1 MAKEKEM
8 TREKAREKSNLVTLN
23 LNLQKQAPYEM
34 EQCSL
39 KAGIIHQF
47 SDYHILPDVFSA
59 VKNLDSLVKRL
70 VDESNL
76 YAQQNGIPN

>member
-1 MAKEKEM
+1 
-8 TREKAREKSNLVTLN
+8 
-23 LNLQKQAPYEM
+23 M

-47 SDYHILPDVFSA
+47 SDYHIPPDVFSA
-59 VKNLDSLVKRL
+59 VKSLDSLVKRL

-76 YAQQNGIPN
+76 HAQQNGIPN